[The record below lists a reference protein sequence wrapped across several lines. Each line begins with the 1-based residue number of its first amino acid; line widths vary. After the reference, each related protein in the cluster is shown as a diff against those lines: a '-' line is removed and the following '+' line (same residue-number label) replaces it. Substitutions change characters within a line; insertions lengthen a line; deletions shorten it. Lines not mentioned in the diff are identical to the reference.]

1 MVVSTVQET
10 AVPERRSRRL
20 WIGRRPTRAGVLMAA
35 DWLIA
40 LLVIAAVFP
49 PEDVARAIVA
59 VPLAWLATTGVYNL
73 YERRHLGP
81 GSEEV
86 RRVLRAAFA
95 ATAVACAVC
104 ALFLHRD
111 KDVRSVLLVIPLTA
125 VVSIIVRRTVH
136 TLARSRAD
144 DVVHRALLVGP
155 LPQALELAKALGR
168 DASGLRAVALCPTA
182 EDGAD
187 ASDAAPAILDV
198 LGDPPDWERLAT
210 AARQT
215 GCDSVIVIPGPHLT
229 PAALSGLGWR
239 LGQQGTELIVA
250 PFVSEIATSRL
261 AVRNNGGVPM
271 LHVKSPEVSRV
282 SRLPKEIV
290 ERLAAGVVLVLASP
304 VIAGIALAIIATD
317 GRPVLFR
324 QRRVGRDAE
333 EFTML
338 KFRTMVRNADQVKA
352 GLAHLN
358 LNSDGVLFK
367 MKSDPRDHQG
377 GRRPAA
383 LLPGR
388 GAAAVQRRG
397 RLHVAGG
404 TAAAAAGGGRQV
416 LRRGAPPSAGQAG
429 PDRPVADQRALRP
442 PLGGGGPPGPVLR
455 RELVAGHGRAHLAED
470 PHRDGEGHR
479 RLLNASN

>member
-1 MVVSTVQET
+1 
-10 AVPERRSRRL
+10 
-20 WIGRRPTRAGVLMAA
+20 MAA

-40 LLVIAAVFP
+40 LLVSAAVFP
-49 PEDVARAIVA
+49 AAEVARAILV
-59 VPLAWLATTGVYNL
+59 VPLAWIATTGVYNL

-111 KDVRSVLLVIPLTA
+111 KDVRSVLLVIPITA
-125 VVSIIVRRTVH
+125 GVSIIVRRTVH
-136 TLARSRAD
+136 ALARSRAD

-155 LPQALELAKALGR
+155 LPQALQLAKALGR
-168 DASGLRAVALCPTA
+168 DASGLRAVALFPTA
-182 EDGAD
+182 EEDAD
-187 ASDAAPAILDV
+187 VSDAAPAILDV

-229 PAALSGLGWR
+229 PASLSGLGWR

-261 AVRNNGGVPM
+261 AVRNNGGVPL
-271 LHVKSPEVSRV
+271 LHVKAPEVSRV

-290 ERLAAGVVLVLASP
+290 ERLSAAIVLLLMSP
-304 VIAGIALAIIATD
+304 VMAGIALAILATD

-324 QRRVGRDAE
+324 QRRVGQNAE

-367 MKSDPRDHQG
+367 MKSDPRVTKVG
-377 GRRPAA
+377 G
-383 LLPGR
+383 
-388 GAAAVQRRG
+388 
-397 RLHVAGG
+397 
-404 TAAAAAGGGRQV
+404 V
-416 LRRGAPPSAGQAG
+416 LRRYSLDELPQLFNVLGGSMSLVG
-429 PDRPVADQRALRP
+429 PRP
-442 PLGGGGPPGPVLR
+442 PLPD
-455 RELVAGHGRAHLAED
+455 EVAKYTDEVR
-470 PHRDGEGHR
+470 R
-479 RLLNASN
+479 RLLVKPGLTGLWQVSGRSDLPWEEAVRLDLSYVENWSLGLDAVILLKTPTATMKGTGAY

>member
-1 MVVSTVQET
+1 VVVSTVQET
-10 AVPERRSRRL
+10 AVPERRSRRR

-40 LLVIAAVFP
+40 LLVSAAVFP
-49 PEDVARAIVA
+49 AAEVVRAILV
-59 VPLAWLATTGVYNL
+59 VPLAWIATTGVYNL

-111 KDVRSVLLVIPLTA
+111 RDVRSVLLVIPITA
-125 VVSIIVRRTVH
+125 GVSIIVRRTVH
-136 TLARSRAD
+136 SLARSRAD
-144 DVVHRALLVGP
+144 DVVHRALVVGP
-155 LPQALELAKALGR
+155 LPQALQLAKALGR
-168 DASGLRAVALCPTA
+168 DASGLRAVALFPTA
-182 EDGAD
+182 EEDAD
-187 ASDAAPAILDV
+187 VSDAAPAILDV

-229 PAALSGLGWR
+229 PASLSGLGWR

-261 AVRNNGGVPM
+261 AVRNNGGVPL
-271 LHVKSPEVSRV
+271 LHVKAPDVSRI

-290 ERLAAGVVLVLASP
+290 ERLSAAVVLLLMSP
-304 VIAGIALAIIATD
+304 VMAGIAIAILATD

-324 QRRVGRDAE
+324 QRRVGQNAE

-367 MKSDPRDHQG
+367 MKSDPRITRVG
-377 GRRPAA
+377 G
-383 LLPGR
+383 
-388 GAAAVQRRG
+388 
-397 RLHVAGG
+397 
-404 TAAAAAGGGRQV
+404 V
-416 LRRGAPPSAGQAG
+416 LRRYSLDELPQLFNVVGGTMSLVG
-429 PDRPVADQRALRP
+429 PRP
-442 PLGGGGPPGPVLR
+442 PLPD
-455 RELVAGHGRAHLAED
+455 EVAKYTDEVR
-470 PHRDGEGHR
+470 R
-479 RLLNASN
+479 RLLVKPGLTGLWQVSGRSDLPWEEAVRLDLSYVENWSLGLDAVILLKTPTATVKGTGAY